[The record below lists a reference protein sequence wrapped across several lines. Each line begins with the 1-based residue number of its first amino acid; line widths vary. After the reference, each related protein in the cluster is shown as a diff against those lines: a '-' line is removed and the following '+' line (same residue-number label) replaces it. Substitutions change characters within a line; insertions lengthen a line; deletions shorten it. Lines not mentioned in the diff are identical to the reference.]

1 MTTSAALI
9 VLPLVAGAG
18 APPFGGNTPVC
29 STECPIAGSPKLFYQ
44 PGKTYTY
51 EYSGKSRIQLKGVEG
66 GLTETDWSAQ
76 VELSWITPCDM
87 VITMKDS
94 KTDGATVPGASR
106 FLERYPLVVAVT
118 DGKVHH
124 VCSHPDDDT
133 WSINLKKGVASAF
146 QNSLPSNST
155 INSGQNITETDV
167 VGKCPTRYEVQDH
180 GDTVIMIKEKN
191 HRQCKERYHTP
202 AENPAP
208 WLRGPFITDES
219 TCMCK
224 QETRNGIYSAITCE
238 DKNVVKPSY
247 GAYKYVEA
255 KMMSTLKYLSES
267 SEHSSD
273 ILEGNMVRKSLLYD
287 YHTPKKDPSMVTQLD
302 RIMSQICRKTRDNV
316 ERDVAAL
323 VARAIQFLRMVP
335 EEAVEQ
341 TLNKIRSGQ
350 YCQDYKKLEELFLDF
365 VSFVDEPGAVKV
377 MVKELLN
384 SRFTRGRYSLYTAA
398 FYLIPRPCIHAMKAL
413 KPLFESTRP
422 MPYPTLAAS
431 SMVNNYCNHNRN
443 CHEEEP
449 VKSLAETLGNKLQR
463 QCSASED
470 EQTVQAALTTLKA
483 LGNMGVMTPAVAT
496 SVLRCMGTEGADNRI
511 RVAAAQAFRKA
522 KCHRASTG
530 RLVGYALDSRKTTE
544 VRIASYIAAVRCAEK
559 WDFEKIVEKISVG
572 QNTQVRGFIL
582 SHLRNVQ
589 QSDAPDKENLRNLL
603 TNIVIPRN
611 FKTDIRKYSRNLDL
625 SYFSPSAGVGAG
637 LESNIIYAPGSFIPR
652 SIDFNLTA
660 ALEGIS
666 MNIGEVGARF
676 EGLDPFIEK
685 LFGPESYFQKAS
697 YKQIFS
703 EMTSLFH
710 EKKNKFLE
718 HFHGDFKHKRSIDM
732 STLSN
737 FFHNLYSDESRLAKA
752 DVFARFMGQE
762 ISFASLAGDLTD
774 ISADRF
780 IEAFFSYFN
789 DIVDQMKHLNINSAH
804 LNINS
809 ARTAQLHLDYYF
821 PTIQGTPFKLKMD
834 GTAVLGRQ
842 IEGNLNLVNM
852 IANWKKGESILK
864 LVPSLSV
871 EVDGFVGYD
880 CHISKTG
887 PEMKNTI
894 SSSNGVSFM
903 VRPKNNNELELE
915 LDIPAKMDFIDIES
929 KIHFIKEVKGKP
941 KTTVSVSPSSEDE
954 VTHQSCSN
962 SLESGIGIKLCYKF
976 NFFDILRSNS
986 FLQGTP
992 FVAKLFLEKVDPSV
1006 KGYIVKTAIQGD
1018 SNRKLIK
1025 MKLEVPGATTA
1036 RDVETVVSY
1045 TKEEDSYKISAELG
1059 FSDVSSKFGAHFT
1072 NKVNQKGVQAFAKY
1086 KSSDTEIFHAI
1097 KADIMAR
1104 STTEDMEYHVTMYV
1118 SRSEDFSPQSQVIE
1132 WKSSKKNNGP
1142 EISLDI
1148 LAKTKNAWK
1157 SYIDLNLEGGVDLR
1171 YASHSRVPLP
1181 RKLRKFEFHTG
1192 LGGWKV
1198 ISFVRQTSESG
1209 DKVEFSSA
1217 FKIARRNEDFISLEA
1232 THTTQGRLYTDFVC
1246 KTTAK
1251 VKMGRAEYKA
1261 ASSIYYEHGKKGVS
1275 LQVIRSEDNVKVA
1288 DLEATRVCTIQSCR
1302 IYAAMDMPGYM
1313 KVLKFECK
1321 EEEQGPGRYVVE
1333 AAIQHGDPVIFQAE
1347 GPVTAK
1353 ISSDSAKLQTDI
1365 RFITISRQPF
1375 KLSSNFVFAKN
1386 KQVLSLELIKQRE
1399 PVFVAEWNIKSGSS
1413 QGTTIGIKFQ
1423 LPALVDKKLDAIISN
1438 KLIHVSFDT
1447 QFLPKSSAPRRIKA
1461 FTDIDFENKK
1471 WMADFAWDAD
1481 RDQSKKIILDTNVIS
1496 NPSNPGRVSIHG
1508 NVKCMNEMYH
1518 VKLDIEAENLRQY
1531 RYGENGFNLELTS
1544 PQRSLEWKLNTNV
1557 ESRSAKVDMNL
1568 QCKFQDDRE
1577 YRLTSVVDIEKLG
1590 SPYSYK
1596 LESEMSFTSPGGQET
1611 TVHAEA
1617 KHQVTSEERE
1627 IYYKASVRT
1636 PALRKPLVLEMSS
1649 VSQELSYSL
1658 KALTERDSPA
1668 TMINWEMKL
1677 YPEGG
1682 VEKFVSSVDMNALR
1696 DFLKSALEIVAIEGE
1711 EYSSG
1716 SGKYGKGKYG
1726 FHYHKPTPSSYSM
1739 KIESPSRT
1747 LEGEAEYSP
1756 SRSSFKFYPDSDKS
1770 EAKYEITGESS
1781 HNYWDQVS
1789 KYEGRLSHP
1798 GMSKDIRV
1806 KVEHSYSG
1814 QTMRGS
1820 LELDIFPDTEDKITG
1835 TLKSTMIAN
1844 NTVRIEAS
1852 LTTRILRVHPKVTV
1866 MAAYSQNTTGIDV
1879 QFQKSPS
1886 SPVSFQVSALYDRI
1900 FTGDATMT
1908 FRVINEEDAVVDIAG
1923 VMGPEKDPECNGVN
1937 IKGVAY
1943 ASPIGSYD
1951 IRSKLCRPF
1960 FFELI
1965 SKKQE
1970 SQKEFITKLGLQ
1982 CPNRAEISLSESNL
1996 DQPWRNAIAMA
2007 RDKLPSPTVAEV
2019 HFVYESENMHTVKGA
2034 LKEDWQRVMES
2045 AHSWADSVSRYL
2057 EEQAQQ
2063 QGTTFPNPEIETLL
2077 EEVKH
2082 DLREIYHDLIY
2093 KEIIPHYEAFRE
2105 FLRRPPASYVI
2116 QFSSSILSGIA
2127 KIQRDLR
2134 SRLLHEV
2141 LAWQEEFKDIT
2152 ERIIELL
2159 VKATRWV
2166 ETGEIPE
2173 PVRRLLEQ
2181 LQETRIFRMFKR
2193 DVDAFIRRYPEEYEA
2208 IQEMVAK
2215 VKDTLQEDF
2224 ENVLIRISKIKVVEN
2239 TIKWILKDLSNEN
2252 MIANK
2257 VEEYISE
2264 IIQEAIWALGVET
2277 NESEMKFKMHLHKP
2291 VYSLIQLLQEVHLTP
2306 IYYLEKLALVHDRLI
2321 PFPIN
2326 NVIWAYY
2333 TLLPRHMTELL
2344 PPYNRT
2350 AMVVSDTEI
2359 LTFDGALL
2367 RAPRSPC
2374 HVVLAVYANNK
2385 LTMTHPQP
2393 SAPPQ
2398 ITFSTGSTTVSV
2410 KPDFRVDVNG
2420 HEMNRQQLT
2429 AGDVFI
2435 QKTSREVNA
2444 TSPFM
2449 TVRVFRQER
2458 VVSVNVSGWT
2468 YGRIAGLLGTYDG
2481 EVGNDWFTPS
2491 GRNASSLQELVAS
2504 WQEDRQCPTPPIS
2517 PFDHDTVPA
2526 ERIIQCHSLLE
2537 LRSKCFP
2544 VVNPKPFIKM
2554 CHAAHRPCDAAKAY
2568 RTMCARQGIRDM
2580 FPIPC

>member
-1 MTTSAALI
+1 MTTST
-9 VLPLVAGAG
+9 VLVVLALVAGAAT
-18 APPFGGNTPVC
+18 APYEGDAAVC
-29 STECPIAGSPKLFYQ
+29 SRECPIAGSPKLFYQ
-44 PGKTYTY
+44 EGKTYTY
-51 EYSGKSRIQLKGVEG
+51 KYSGNSKIQLKGTEG
-66 GLTETDWSAQ
+66 ALSETKWSKR
-76 VELSWITPCDM
+76 VELSWISPCDM
-87 VITMKDS
+87 VISLKETNV
-94 KTDGATVPGASR
+94 DGSRAPDAAR
-106 FLERYPLVVAVT
+106 FLERYPLVVAVS
-118 DGKVHH
+118 DGKVQH

-133 WSINLKKGVASAF
+133 WSVNIKKGVASVF

-155 INSGQNITETDV
+155 VNSGRNITEMDV
-167 VGKCPTRYEVQDH
+167 VGKCPTRYEVENH
-180 GDTVIMIKEKN
+180 GDSVIMWKEKN
-191 HRQCKERYHTP
+191 HRLCKESYPTP
-202 AENPAP
+202 AETQVP
-208 WLRGPFITDES
+208 WLRGPLPLEES
-219 TCMCK
+219 KSKCK
-224 QETRNGIYSAITCE
+224 QEIRDGIYSTITCE
-238 DKNVVKPSY
+238 DKKVVRPSY
-247 GAYKYVEA
+247 GFYQYVEA
-255 KMMSTLKYLSES
+255 KQESTLKYLSES
-267 SEHSSD
+267 SERSPN
-273 ILEGNMVRKSLLYD
+273 IPQGNMIRKSLKYD
-287 YHTPKKDPSMVTQLD
+287 YDTPKKDPSMVAQLD
-302 RIMSQICRKTRDNV
+302 QLMGQVCERTRDIV
-316 ERDVAAL
+316 ERDAAAL
-323 VARAIQFLRMVP
+323 VARAAQLLRMVP
-335 EEAVEQ
+335 EEVVEQ
-341 TLNKIRSGQ
+341 TLEKIRSGQ
-350 YCQDYKKLEELFLDF
+350 YCQDPKKLEELFLDA
-365 VSFVDEPGAVKV
+365 VSFVHESGAVKV
-377 MVKELLN
+377 MVKELVSERSTS
-384 SRFTRGRYSLYTAA
+384 SRVVLYTTA
-398 FYLIPRPCIHAMKAL
+398 FYLLPRPCIHAMMAL

-422 MPYPTLAAS
+422 LAMPTLAAA
-431 SMVNNYCNHNRN
+431 SMVNTYCRHNHN
-443 CHEEEP
+443 CHEQAP
-449 VKSLAETLGNKLQR
+449 VRSLVEALGNKLRR
-463 QCSASED
+463 QCSASND
-470 EQTVQAALTTLKA
+470 EHTVKAALTTLKA
-483 LGNMGVMTPAVAT
+483 LGNMGVMTQEVTT
-496 SVLRCMGTEGADNRI
+496 SVLRCMETEGVEKRI
-511 RVAAAQAFRKA
+511 RVAAAQAFRQT
-522 KCHRASTG
+522 KCHSSPTEQ
-530 RLVGYALDSRKTTE
+530 LVNIAVSPTKDTE
-544 VRIASYIAAVRCAEK
+544 VRIASYLMAVRCATK
-559 WDFEKIVEKISVG
+559 KDFEKIVSKISFE

-582 SHLRNVQ
+582 SHLLNLQETKV
-589 QSDAPDKENLRNLL
+589 PHKEHLRYNL
-603 TNIVIPRN
+603 TNVLLPRD
-611 FKTDIRKYSRNLDL
+611 FKQDITKYSRNIDL
-625 SYFSPSAGVGAG
+625 SYFSPYLGIGAG

-789 DIVDQMKHLNINSAH
+789 DIVDQMKHLNINSA
-804 LNINS
+804 
-809 ARTAQLHLDYYF
+809 RTAQLHLDYYF

-834 GTAVLGRQ
+834 GTAVLGMQ

-887 PEMKNTI
+887 LEMKNTI

-1132 WKSSKKNNGP
+1132 WKFSKKNNGP

-1302 IYAAMDMPGYM
+1302 IYAAMDMPDYM

-1333 AAIQHGDPVIFQAE
+1333 AAIQHGDLVIFQAE

-1636 PALRKPLVLEMSS
+1636 PALRRPLVLEMSS

-1711 EYSSG
+1711 EYS
-1716 SGKYGKGKYG
+1716 
-1726 FHYHKPTPSSYSM
+1726 
-1739 KIESPSRT
+1739 
-1747 LEGEAEYSP
+1747 
-1756 SRSSFKFYPDSDKS
+1756 
-1770 EAKYEITGESS
+1770 
-1781 HNYWDQVS
+1781 
-1789 KYEGRLSHP
+1789 
-1798 GMSKDIRV
+1798 
-1806 KVEHSYSG
+1806 
-1814 QTMRGS
+1814 
-1820 LELDIFPDTEDKITG
+1820 
-1835 TLKSTMIAN
+1835 
-1844 NTVRIEAS
+1844 
-1852 LTTRILRVHPKVTV
+1852 
-1866 MAAYSQNTTGIDV
+1866 
-1879 QFQKSPS
+1879 
-1886 SPVSFQVSALYDRI
+1886 
-1900 FTGDATMT
+1900 
-1908 FRVINEEDAVVDIAG
+1908 
-1923 VMGPEKDPECNGVN
+1923 PEV
-1937 IKGVAY
+1937 
-1943 ASPIGSYD
+1943 
-1951 IRSKLCRPF
+1951 
-1960 FFELI
+1960 
-1965 SKKQE
+1965 
-1970 SQKEFITKLGLQ
+1970 
-1982 CPNRAEISLSESNL
+1982 
-1996 DQPWRNAIAMA
+1996 
-2007 RDKLPSPTVAEV
+2007 
-2019 HFVYESENMHTVKGA
+2019 ENM
-2034 LKEDWQRVMES
+2034 E
-2045 AHSWADSVSRYL
+2045 
-2057 EEQAQQ
+2057 
-2063 QGTTFPNPEIETLL
+2063 
-2077 EEVKH
+2077 
-2082 DLREIYHDLIY
+2082 
-2093 KEIIPHYEAFRE
+2093 
-2105 FLRRPPASYVI
+2105 
-2116 QFSSSILSGIA
+2116 
-2127 KIQRDLR
+2127 
-2134 SRLLHEV
+2134 
-2141 LAWQEEFKDIT
+2141 
-2152 ERIIELL
+2152 
-2159 VKATRWV
+2159 KA
-2166 ETGEIPE
+2166 
-2173 PVRRLLEQ
+2173 
-2181 LQETRIFRMFKR
+2181 
-2193 DVDAFIRRYPEEYEA
+2193 
-2208 IQEMVAK
+2208 
-2215 VKDTLQEDF
+2215 
-2224 ENVLIRISKIKVVEN
+2224 
-2239 TIKWILKDLSNEN
+2239 N
-2252 MIANK
+2252 M
-2257 VEEYISE
+2257 
-2264 IIQEAIWALGVET
+2264 
-2277 NESEMKFKMHLHKP
+2277 
-2291 VYSLIQLLQEVHLTP
+2291 
-2306 IYYLEKLALVHDRLI
+2306 D
-2321 PFPIN
+2321 
-2326 NVIWAYY
+2326 
-2333 TLLPRHMTELL
+2333 
-2344 PPYNRT
+2344 
-2350 AMVVSDTEI
+2350 
-2359 LTFDGALL
+2359 
-2367 RAPRSPC
+2367 
-2374 HVVLAVYANNK
+2374 
-2385 LTMTHPQP
+2385 
-2393 SAPPQ
+2393 
-2398 ITFSTGSTTVSV
+2398 STT
-2410 KPDFRVDVNG
+2410 
-2420 HEMNRQQLT
+2420 
-2429 AGDVFI
+2429 
-2435 QKTSREVNA
+2435 TSLHH
-2444 TSPFM
+2444 P
-2449 TVRVFRQER
+2449 
-2458 VVSVNVSGWT
+2458 
-2468 YGRIAGLLGTYDG
+2468 
-2481 EVGNDWFTPS
+2481 
-2491 GRNASSLQELVAS
+2491 
-2504 WQEDRQCPTPPIS
+2504 PT
-2517 PFDHDTVPA
+2517 
-2526 ERIIQCHSLLE
+2526 L
-2537 LRSKCFP
+2537 
-2544 VVNPKPFIKM
+2544 
-2554 CHAAHRPCDAAKAY
+2554 
-2568 RTMCARQGIRDM
+2568 
-2580 FPIPC
+2580 

>member
-1 MTTSAALI
+1 MNTSA
-9 VLPLVAGAG
+9 VLSLLVLVASTGA
-18 APPFGGNTPVC
+18 APYEEVTTC
-29 STECPIAGSPKLFYQ
+29 STECPVAGSPKLFYQ
-44 PGKTYTY
+44 EGKTYIY
-51 EYSGKSRIQLKGVEG
+51 EYSGKSKIQLKGVDG
-66 GLTETDWSAQ
+66 QTETEWSAQ
-76 VELSWITPCDM
+76 VELSWITPCDI

-94 KTDGATVPGASR
+94 ERDSASVPDAAR
-106 FLERYPLVVAVT
+106 FLERYPLVVAVV
-118 DGKVHH
+118 DGRVQH

-133 WSINLKKGVASAF
+133 WSINIKKGIASTF

-155 INSGQNITETDV
+155 VNSGQNITEIDV
-167 VGKCPTRYEVQDH
+167 VGRCPTRYEVENH
-180 GDTVIMIKEKN
+180 GDRVIMWKEKN
-191 HRQCKERYHTP
+191 HRLCKESYPTP
-202 AENPAP
+202 AETQVP
-208 WLRGPFITDES
+208 WLRGPLPLEES
-219 TCMCK
+219 KSKCK
-224 QETRNGIYSAITCE
+224 QEIRDGIYSTITCE
-238 DKNVVKPSY
+238 DKKVVRPSY
-247 GAYKYVEA
+247 GFYQYVEA
-255 KMMSTLKYLSES
+255 KQESTLKYLSES
-267 SEHSSD
+267 SERSPN
-273 ILEGNMVRKSLLYD
+273 IPQGNMIRKSLKYD
-287 YHTPKKDPSMVTQLD
+287 YDTPKKDPSMVAQLD
-302 RIMSQICRKTRDNV
+302 QLMRQVCEKTRDIV
-316 ERDVAAL
+316 ERDAAAL
-323 VARAIQFLRMVP
+323 VARAAQLLRMVP
-335 EEAVEQ
+335 EEVVER
-341 TLNKIRSGQ
+341 TLEKIRCGQ
-350 YCQDYKKLEELFLDF
+350 YCQDPKKLEELFLDA
-365 VSFVDEPGAVKV
+365 VSFVHESGAVKV
-377 MVKELLN
+377 MVKELVSERSTS
-384 SRFTRGRYSLYTAA
+384 SRVVLYTTA
-398 FYLIPRPCIHAMKAL
+398 FYLLPRPCIHAMMAL

-422 MPYPTLAAS
+422 LAMPTLAAA
-431 SMVNNYCNHNRN
+431 SMVNTYCRHNHN
-443 CHEEEP
+443 CHEQAP
-449 VKSLAETLGNKLQR
+449 VRSLVEALGNKLRR
-463 QCSASED
+463 QCSASND
-470 EQTVQAALTTLKA
+470 EHTVKAALTTLKA
-483 LGNMGVMTPAVAT
+483 LGNMGVMTQEVTT
-496 SVLRCMGTEGADNRI
+496 SVLRCMETEGVEKRI
-511 RVAAAQAFRKA
+511 RVAAAQAFRQT
-522 KCHRASTG
+522 KCHRSVTEQ
-530 RLVGYALDSRKTTE
+530 LVSIAVHPAKDTE
-544 VRIASYIAAVRCAEK
+544 IRISSYLMAVRCAKRKDLEN
-559 WDFEKIVEKISVG
+559 IVASISRED
-572 QNTQVRGFIL
+572 NTQVRGFVL
-582 SHLRNVQ
+582 SHLLNLQ
-589 QSDAPDKENLRNLL
+589 DTNTPHKEHLRHML
-603 TNIVIPRN
+603 TNVLIPRD
-611 FKTDIRKYSRNLDL
+611 FKIDIRKYSRNIDL

-697 YKQIFS
+697 YEQIFS

-780 IEAFFSYFN
+780 IEAFFSYFS
-789 DIVDQMKHLNINSAH
+789 DIADQMKH

-834 GTAVLGRQ
+834 GTAVLGMQ
-842 IEGNLNLVNM
+842 IEGNLNLINM

-887 PEMKNTI
+887 LEMKNTI

-941 KTTVSVSPSSEDE
+941 ETTVSVSPSSEDE

-962 SLESGIGIKLCYKF
+962 SLESSIGIKLCYKF

-992 FVAKLFLEKVDPSV
+992 FVAKLSLEKVDPSV
-1006 KGYIVKTAIQGD
+1006 KGYIVRTAIQGD

-1059 FSDVSSKFGAHFT
+1059 FSDVSSNFGAHFT

-1104 STTEDMEYHVTMYV
+1104 STTENMEYHVTMYV

-1132 WKSSKKNNGP
+1132 WKFSKRNNGP

-1157 SYIDLNLEGGVDLR
+1157 SYIDLNLDGGVDLR

-1217 FKIARRNEDFISLEA
+1217 FKIARRNEDFIFLEA

-1246 KTTAK
+1246 MITAK

-1261 ASSIYYEHGKKGVS
+1261 VSSIYYEYGKKGVS
-1275 LQVIRSEDNVKVA
+1275 LQVISSEDNVKVA
-1288 DLEATRVCTIQSCR
+1288 DLEAVHDCSGQSCSTKVMVDVPKYTRVIKFDCNR
-1302 IYAAMDMPGYM
+1302 I
-1313 KVLKFECK
+1313 
-1321 EEEQGPGRYVVE
+1321 EQGQDRYMVR
-1333 AAIQHGDPVIFQAE
+1333 AALNHGERMLLRAH
-1347 GPVTAK
+1347 GPVTAML
-1353 ISSDSAKLQTDI
+1353 SSDMTKLETHI
-1365 RFITISRQPF
+1365 KLITITNEEL
-1375 KLSSNFVFAKN
+1375 KISSNFVFAKN
-1386 KQVLSLELIKQRE
+1386 QHVLSVELSTRE
-1399 PVFVAEWNIKSGSS
+1399 LVFAAEWKIKFSSS

-1423 LPALVDKKLDAIISN
+1423 LPALVDKKLDAIISD
-1438 KLIHVSFDT
+1438 KLIHVSFDI
-1447 QFLPKSSAPRRIKA
+1447 QFLPKSSSPRRIKA

-1481 RDQSKKIILDTNVIS
+1481 RVQRKKIILDTNVIS
-1496 NPSNPGRVSIHG
+1496 NSSNPGRFSIYG

-1696 DFLKSALEIVAIEGE
+1696 DFLKSALEIVAVEGE
-1711 EYSSG
+1711 EYSPG

-1844 NTVRIEAS
+1844 NTVRNEAS

-1943 ASPIGSYD
+1943 ASPLGSYD
-1951 IRSKLCRPF
+1951 IHSKLCRSF

-1965 SKKQE
+1965 TKKQE

-1982 CPNRAEISLSESNL
+1982 YPNRAEISLSESNL

-2007 RDKLPSPTVAEV
+2007 RVKLPSPTVAEV

-2034 LKEDWQRVMES
+2034 LKEDWEIVMES

-2077 EEVKH
+2077 EEVKN

-2093 KEIIPHYEAFRE
+2093 KEITPHYEAFRE

-2127 KIQRDLR
+2127 KMQRDLR

-2141 LAWQEEFKDIT
+2141 LAWQEEFKDIK
-2152 ERIIELL
+2152 ECIIDFL
-2159 VKATRWV
+2159 VKAARCV

-2193 DVDAFIRRYPEEYEA
+2193 DVDSFIRRYPEKYEA

-2224 ENVLIRISKIKVVEN
+2224 EKILIRNSKIQVVEN
-2239 TIKWILKDLSNEN
+2239 TIEWILKDLSKEN

-2264 IIQEAIWALGVET
+2264 IIQDVIWGVGVET
-2277 NESEMKFKMHLHKP
+2277 NESEMKFKMHLHEP
-2291 VYSLIQLLQEVHLTP
+2291 FYSLIQFLKEVRLNP
-2306 IYYLEKLALVHDRLI
+2306 VYYFEKLALVYDRLI
-2321 PFPIN
+2321 PLPVN
-2326 NVIWAYY
+2326 NIIWAYY

-2374 HVVLAVYANNK
+2374 QVVLAVYANNK
-2385 LTMTHPQP
+2385 LTMAHPQP

-2398 ITFSTGSTTVSV
+2398 ITFSTGSTTVTV
-2410 KPDFRVDVNG
+2410 KPDFRVNVNG
-2420 HEMNRQQLT
+2420 QEINRQRT
-2429 AGDVFI
+2429 TTGNVFI
-2435 QKTSREVNA
+2435 QKKPREVTV

-2449 TVRVFRQER
+2449 TVRVFREER
-2458 VVSVNVSGWT
+2458 VVSVNVTGWT

-2481 EVGNDWFTPS
+2481 EIGNDWFTPS
-2491 GRNASSLQELVAS
+2491 GRNASSLQELVSS
-2504 WQEDRQCPTPPIS
+2504 WQEDKQCQTPPIS
-2517 PFDHDTVPA
+2517 PFKYNNVLTEKVIHCKT
-2526 ERIIQCHSLLE
+2526 LLGICT
-2537 LRSKCFP
+2537 KCIP
-2544 VVNPKPFIKM
+2544 VVPLKSFIKI
-2554 CHAAHRPCDAAKAY
+2554 CEAASHPCDVAQAY
-2568 RTMCARQGIRDM
+2568 RVICSNNAVEVMVPLSC
-2580 FPIPC
+2580 